1 MVPGSGAQHRLNS
14 FGLVA
19 PRQVGSSEV
28 RDRTC
33 VSCIDRWVL
42 YHRATREALQ
52 NVFKKGSTDRR
63 QQMFSTS
70 LGWTCVGLEE
80 EKSLCGVRNELR
92 MRVRSTRA
100 GGPQI
105 EEAPSPRQRSYRL
118 MEDRLHTRPC
128 PQKVG
133 TRAGLGV
140 RSHLPQP
147 PPNGRLSQSST
158 LNPEQAIL
166 PLLKLPHLGL
176 PWLSSG

>member
-1 MVPGSGAQHRLNS
+1 MFPALTGGFFTTEPPEKPCKMYSRREVQTEDIKCLVPALG
-14 FGLVA
+14 GLVS
-19 PRQVGSSEV
+19 V
-28 RDRTC
+28 
-33 VSCIDRWVL
+33 W
-42 YHRATREALQ
+42 
-52 NVFKKGSTDRR
+52 RR
-63 QQMFSTS
+63 RKAYVE
-70 LGWTCVGLEE
+70 LG
-80 EKSLCGVRNELR
+80 

-118 MEDRLHTRPC
+118 MEDMLHTRPC